1 MFAATKLC
9 FPQLRSLSR
18 TPFSAFA
25 HKNKEGPNSKREP
38 PASAAAAATALHT
51 GERRRKLGSVVVI
64 DDVLEHTNADALE
77 IACVKGWRVV
87 VGMRA
92 YARGDRAVYMEVDT
106 VVPEALLEGR
116 AEHSLLKPK
125 RFVIKTKKI
134 RGEVSQGILFNMDIL
149 PEDARATAAVG
160 DDVTDTLG
168 LTLKAAPELPSN
180 CLERLP
186 ARVPRTDEER
196 VQNLQGVLRE
206 LEGVELYATE
216 KLDGQSFTAFLLDG
230 AFSVASRNWVVTDES
245 DHHKVAAA
253 IGLEGLMRAAG
264 LDNIAIQGELIGPG
278 VQKNRY
284 NKEERSVQFFSVYDV
299 AKEVYVPFPQ
309 AEKLV
314 KETLGLPWVPVVL
327 PTFVVGPDTTAQQLV
342 DMAEGRSVL
351 NKNAWREGLVFRAVE
366 EATHPTLG
374 RVSFKAISNKYLLKF
389 E

>member
-1 MFAATKLC
+1 MSGGVVCDAPA
-9 FPQLRSLSR
+9 
-18 TPFSAFA
+18 
-25 HKNKEGPNSKREP
+25 
-38 PASAAAAATALHT
+38 ASAAATAVTALHK

-87 VGMRA
+87 VSKTRDQ

-116 AEHSLLKPK
+116 AEHAILQPK
-125 RFVIKTKKI
+125 RFAIKTQKI
-134 RGEVSQGILFNMDIL
+134 RGQVSQGILFRMDIL

-168 LTLKAAPELPSN
+168 LTLKAAPEVPSN
-180 CLERLP
+180 CLERFP